1 MVVFLIFLPLINI
14 KDIHLNMLQK
24 LVSSPKCPQRVLSS
38 EIGVYLDMV
47 NYFMKKTNSRAA
59 ID

>member
-1 MVVFLIFLPLINI
+1 
-14 KDIHLNMLQK
+14 MLRK
-24 LVSSPKCPQRVLSS
+24 LLSKPKYPQRGLSS

-47 NYFMKKTNSRAA
+47 NYFMKKTNSRVA

>member
-1 MVVFLIFLPLINI
+1 
-14 KDIHLNMLQK
+14 MLQK